1 MNDLSTPF
9 PSTTYTRRQARQ
21 IAAIAKGE
29 IDRRKQR
36 PDIYD
41 RDDLLCLWDIHTAA
55 LGVQDGLEGAQDELS
70 ALLAEWAE
78 TDPHRFPAYPGRLS
92 GDELKRLS
100 KGHRQ
105 FNRTQGAA
113 R

>member
-1 MNDLSTPF
+1 MNS
-9 PSTTYTRRQARQ
+9 YTSISPHPHEIVSIARC
-21 IAAIAKGE
+21 E

-55 LGVQDGLEGAQDELS
+55 LGVQDGLEGASDELS

-92 GDELKRLS
+92 GDELNHLS
-100 KGHRQ
+100 RGHRT
-105 FNRTQGAA
+105 FNRNRRPA
-113 R
+113 

>member
-1 MNDLSTPF
+1 MNAP
-9 PSTTYTRRQARQ
+9 ARISPHPHE
-21 IAAIAKGE
+21 IASIARCE

-55 LGVQDGLEGAQDELS
+55 LGVQDGLEGSEDELT

-92 GDELKRLS
+92 DDHLKRLS
-100 KGHRQ
+100 KGQRQ
-105 FNRTQGAA
+105 FNQGA